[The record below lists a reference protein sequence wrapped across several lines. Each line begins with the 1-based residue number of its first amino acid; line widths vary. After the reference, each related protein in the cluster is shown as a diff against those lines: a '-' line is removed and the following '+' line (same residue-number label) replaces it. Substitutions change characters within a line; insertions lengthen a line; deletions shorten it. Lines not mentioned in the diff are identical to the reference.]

1 MDEVTKKAVD
11 IQNRILDNIMEV
23 QFEKT
28 LEELTSDESFEKMI
42 REKHFAKGVPI
53 TYQDSKDPNKVITEY
68 PNGEK
73 VVKYV

>member
-1 MDEVTKKAVD
+1 
-11 IQNRILDNIMEV
+11 
-23 QFEKT
+23 
-28 LEELTSDESFEKMI
+28 MI
-42 REKHFAKGVPI
+42 REKHFAKGIPI